1 MVGYEPGPNLLP
13 NPTFED
19 NDGKLPKGWKVRTY
33 SGSGKAEH
41 LIDTA
46 KGFAKSGKASL
57 CISSDGGHDTS
68 VYATVKLKSGARY
81 SLSAWIRT
89 EKVEGVGMGAL
100 LNVHELQQK
109 AMTKGIRKTNG
120 WQKVETVF
128 VNPSARTVT
137 INCLFGGWGRS
148 KGKAWYDDLS
158 LNELKPVYKE
168 KKDAEVK
175 GRVEVGRKIFQ
186 THLSAGCVR
195 CHKVGGNG
203 GDVGPPLDGLAT
215 RKQRDYIYNSLVKP
229 NEVLAE
235 GFEKF
240 GASPMPPMDI
250 LLDKQEIAD
259 VMSYLLTLK

>member
-1 MVGYEPGPNLLP
+1 
-13 NPTFED
+13 
-19 NDGKLPKGWKVRTY
+19 
-33 SGSGKAEH
+33 
-41 LIDTA
+41 
-46 KGFAKSGKASL
+46 
-57 CISSDGGHDTS
+57 
-68 VYATVKLKSGARY
+68 
-81 SLSAWIRT
+81 
-89 EKVEGVGMGAL
+89 MGAL

-109 AMTKGIRKTNG
+109 AMTKGLKKTNG

-128 VNPSARTVT
+128 LNPSARTVT
-137 INCLFGGWGRS
+137 INCLFGGWGKS
-148 KGKAWYDDLS
+148 KGRAWYDDLS

-168 KKDAEVK
+168 KKNTEVK

-195 CHKVGGNG
+195 CHKVGGDG
-203 GDVGPPLDGLAT
+203 GEVGPPLDGIAT

-250 LLDKQEIAD
+250 LLDRQEIAD

>member
-1 MVGYEPGPNLLP
+1 MG
-13 NPTFED
+13 
-19 NDGKLPKGWKVRTY
+19 GKPKGPKQ
-33 SGSGKAEH
+33 
-41 LIDTA
+41 LTA
-46 KGFAKSGKASL
+46 K
-57 CISSDGGHDTS
+57 
-68 VYATVKLKSGARY
+68 
-81 SLSAWIRT
+81 
-89 EKVEGVGMGAL
+89 E
-100 LNVHELQQK
+100 Q
-109 AMTKGIRKTNG
+109 
-120 WQKVETVF
+120 
-128 VNPSARTVT
+128 
-137 INCLFGGWGRS
+137 
-148 KGKAWYDDLS
+148 
-158 LNELKPVYKE
+158 E

-195 CHKVGGNG
+195 CHKVGRNG

-240 GASPMPPMDI
+240 GSSPMPPMDI